1 MPLCCTP
8 CTLRLPKLQRYQH
21 GYAAFYGKKIGVD
34 RSARICVEDSG
45 SSSLILIRQFSKF
58 FTKHCYS
65 SILKLLNSI
74 KMVEKNLGRPFDAS
88 LIKRINLNVP
98 AINTRVRYIIE
109 KANSITECNRV
120 AWLIKAV
127 TCIDLTTLGGDDT
140 FASVE
145 RLTKKAVKPIVLPFE
160 WEGSLSTAAVCV
172 YPARVAD
179 VVQTLKNLN
188 ATGKVNVASVATGF
202 PSGQYPLQTRMDE
215 ISLAVSNGATEID
228 IVINR
233 TLALTHQWEKLY
245 NEIKLMKQACG
256 KAKMKTILATGELFD
271 LKDVYRASIIAAMAG
286 SDFIKTS
293 TGKETVNATLPVGIV
308 MCRAIRDYH
317 NLTGYKV
324 GFKPAGGIKT
334 WGEALQWL
342 VLIKEELSDV
352 WLHNSLFRI
361 GASSVLGDITS
372 EINRSLD
379 EVKEAK
385 VPTLY
390 EHENFDDSD
399 K

>member
-1 MPLCCTP
+1 
-8 CTLRLPKLQRYQH
+8 
-21 GYAAFYGKKIGVD
+21 
-34 RSARICVEDSG
+34 
-45 SSSLILIRQFSKF
+45 
-58 FTKHCYS
+58 
-65 SILKLLNSI
+65 
-74 KMVEKNLGRPFDAS
+74 MVEENLGRPFDACFIKDIS
-88 LIKRINLNVP
+88 LNEP
-98 AINTRVRYIIE
+98 AVNARVRDIVQR
-109 KANSITECNRV
+109 ANNITRCNRV

-140 FASVE
+140 FANVE

-179 VVQTLKNLN
+179 VVQTLKNLD
-188 ATGKVNVASVATGF
+188 ALGKVNVASVATGF
-202 PSGQYPLQTRMDE
+202 PSGQYLLQTRLDE
-215 ISLAVSNGATEID
+215 ISLAVSSGATEID

-245 NEIKLMKQACG
+245 DEIKLMKQACG
-256 KAKMKTILATGELFD
+256 TAKMKTILATGELFD

-317 NLTGYKV
+317 QSTGYKV

-342 VLIKEELSDV
+342 VLIKEELGNE
-352 WLHNSLFRI
+352 WLNNSLFRI
-361 GASSVLGDITS
+361 GASSVLGDISS
-372 EINRSLD
+372 EIKRSL
-379 EVKEAK
+379 EELKK
-385 VPTLY
+385 T
-390 EHENFDDSD
+390 SD
-399 K
+399 NSE